1 VTRTFCI
8 AVLATLAVLAAPAYS
23 ATATSTT
30 FSVTPSNNVLLG
42 QPVTVAV
49 SVTAGSGTPTGS
61 VTLFKGFD
69 VVKSG
74 PLSNGS
80 ATLSNVLLP
89 LGTKPLSVVYTPNT
103 GGFAGSTSTQ
113 AASDVTTVAGAGFGL
128 AAVPRVAANN
138 GQVVYADFN
147 NDGIMDIAYIDGNG
161 NINVLLGRGDG
172 TFSTATG
179 SPFGSAN
186 AVYIAAADFNGDGD
200 TDLAVTSDNTISVYL
215 GNGQGRFGDGNGN
228 FGVPAYTVVVDT
240 DNSDGFGH
248 NPIVSLLVADLNGDG
263 IPDLITSFNQVVPLI
278 CGLICSNGTVTRV
291 AVAFGDGTGNFGNL
305 SYSTLAGGLANEVDN
320 PQGLALADFNGD
332 GKLDVLISA
341 TPQGQTPVL
350 YMALGS
356 GNGSFNRGTQI
367 ATVGVTSSFVAADFN
382 GDGFPDVAYNDGSAN
397 VQVLLNDTTGNF
409 NAAAPSYATSG
420 GNLGPMA
427 TADFNG
433 DGKLDLVMVAGKD
446 TTFLLGNGNGTFGT
460 PTVVAKPCGVN
471 SDPVNV
477 VTADF
482 GSMAGTD
489 QHREGF
495 FATCNGTQPYAV
507 ALGRVPTTTTLSA
520 APTQA
525 LLDQSVAL
533 TAAVAPA
540 SATGKVTFYSGTTI
554 LGTATLGNGTAT
566 LTTNS
571 LPTSTTV
578 AGLSLLA
585 RYEGD
590 ASNGISTGSAAVPVS
605 AVPGKGFAAAPGVGN
620 INSASVV
627 VQADFNLDGIQDLA
641 VSDGNGRVTILLGN
655 GTGGFTAQ
663 QQQLNVPS
671 QSLAV
676 GDVNG
681 DGIPDLIAMG
691 PAGDIRV
698 FLGNGSGGFTQ
709 LGQPLNVPG
718 FITNTMT
725 VGLADFNLDG
735 IPDIVVVG
743 NANVDS
749 TVAGVA
755 HIFLGNGDGTFAATP
770 LESVVA
776 TPGNALGTNP
786 AAVVIGDFNGDG
798 IPDLVVL
805 ARVANGEDLFLLTG
819 RGDGTFT
826 TSNALL
832 AQGPPA
838 GNLLAAGD
846 FGSGRV
852 DVAYFDTNKNIR
864 VALNNGSGGFTYSSP
879 TVFGNNA
886 GGITTGD
893 FNGAG
898 KLGLGITIPP
908 RNAVAV
914 LFGTSTPGT
923 FTAAPTVSVCGNPR
937 WIVVGNYNGDNRSD
951 FVVACGAGQ
960 PNVQAFLGQGFLIS
974 SLMPASTVAGAG
986 VSKPFTLTINATN
999 SNFSNGDVV
1008 NWLPSGTT
1016 TATQFTS
1023 PVVAPNG
1030 SSLSITISG
1039 PPYSALLANQST
1051 SAAIAVSDPSV
1062 PNLVS
1067 NSLIFNIVAAPSI
1080 SGITPSGA
1088 AVGGTGAAITISG
1101 TNFASGDTVS
1111 FQPPG
1116 GAPVTGIATNFTNGT
1131 LTATLPQA
1139 ALGGPG
1145 ITAGTGN
1152 ITVVD
1157 GSSGVPS
1164 QPFPFNLLPAPALTN
1179 LNPPAVGAGSPGIS
1193 LTISGNGFVAGDT
1206 VNWTANSATTPIGN
1220 PQVVGSNQITV
1231 TIPAGL
1237 LTAPG
1242 TSTISVV
1249 DPDGALSNS
1258 LTFTI
1263 APPSITAL
1271 SPASVGTGA
1280 GNFALTVNGSNFIPG
1295 TTVGPNY
1302 TGSVVLFTD
1311 STGAQHTLI
1320 PTSSTAIQLQVTV
1333 PGAFIGN
1340 IVSNLAQVA
1349 VQNPGQ
1355 GPGNSGGPVS
1365 GAVALPI
1372 GAPTIIS
1379 VNPAA
1384 ATTLPTGSASPAIT
1398 VNGTNFAAS
1407 SVLVWCNACSGS
1419 PTVLPLQNA
1428 GQLPTPTQLVA
1439 SILTSN
1445 PNLLAATGTA
1455 QIWVGNNPGNLT
1467 DPNTNSAPVSFPI
1480 ASLVISSI
1488 SPTSVLAG
1496 GPSFTLTIIGQNQ
1509 NFAGQAQVLF
1519 GSGLA
1524 PIAPGSAGGTV
1535 TSNSITVT
1543 VPASY
1548 IATPGVLSIQVQN
1561 PNGATSPAVNLPI
1574 QQIAISNITPTPLVA
1589 GSPALTLDITGQS
1602 FSQST
1607 AIVWT
1612 SGITSTTLTS
1622 TYVSSGEITAT
1633 ATQALLAQAG
1643 AAQVTAVTNIQ
1654 GVNISSPAFSLTVN
1668 APVISGLN
1676 PSSSVVNGNAFALQV
1691 NGSNFLNG
1699 STVRWTDGTGQTTS
1713 LITSFVSS
1721 NQLTALVQSNLVAS
1735 AGTALVTVQ
1744 NPAPAGATGA
1754 ISAGELFA
1762 IGPTPTINT
1771 ANGLSV
1777 CPGGSNC
1784 SPATSATAGSSQF
1797 LLEVSGTNYQSGS
1810 VVVWTV
1816 SGTAMNLTTGFV
1828 DDHDLQATVPSS
1840 LLSTVGAALIT
1851 VQNPGNAI
1859 SNGVIFNVSP
1869 GATPTL
1875 TALLPANGVTVGGTA
1890 FQLTASGSGFAN
1902 GAQVNWING
1911 STTTGLAT
1919 VFQDANTLNAVVPA
1933 NLITTVGTVFVDV
1946 VSEGATSSSL
1956 PFSIN
1961 PVPAVTI
1968 TSLNQS
1974 SATAGTVGFTLGVN
1988 GTGFNSTSVVQWSA
2002 GAGPQALP
2010 TIFVGPTE
2018 VTALI
2023 PASQLASAGTA
2034 FINVVNT
2041 GGTLS
2046 NSVAFTITPASSP
2059 SINVNGLSPASATA
2073 GSAAFQLTITGQNF
2087 VAGSQVQWNSGTSP
2101 QTLPTIFVNSSQLT
2115 VVVPASLVATPGT
2128 AFVDVLNTGGL
2139 SSGLTTFSI
2148 TAAASSQPSIASP
2161 GGLSPSSATAGG
2173 SAFQISVTGTNFV
2186 AGAKLQW
2193 DSGSGPTGLNTSV
2206 LSATQLSAVVPAN
2219 LIATAGTAFLSVLNP
2234 GNATSN
2240 VVVFTINAA
2249 AGPSILSAG
2258 GLSPASAV
2266 AGSAGFQLSVTGSNF
2281 VSGATVQW
2289 AAGGT
2294 PQSLTTAFVSSSQLT
2309 ALVPAPLIAA
2319 AGNVF
2324 VSVQNP
2330 GNIVSNLV
2338 AFSITAV
2345 PGPMIAATGGVTPS
2359 SAAVGSAAVSL
2370 SVSGANFVLGSMVQW
2385 SAGGTPVLL
2394 TTGFV
2399 SSTQLTALI
2408 PANLLA
2414 LPATALITVVNP
2426 GGSVSN
2432 AVSFGVTGSAAP
2444 PSPTLTSIAPV
2455 SAPAGSASLQLTIAG
2470 QNFVAGSGSTTGS
2483 VVQWNGSPLT
2493 TTFVSASQLTA
2504 QVSSSLLQTPG
2515 TDFVVVVNGNSSSS
2529 GATFQVNGPTATTLA
2544 PASVAAGAAAFSLV
2558 VTGTNFVSGS
2568 TVVWSGANLTT
2579 TFNSSTQ
2586 LTALI
2591 SSTLVASAGSAFVL
2605 VTNPGGSATLPLIF
2619 SINVPPAPVISGLNP
2634 PSAVAGGPAFQLTVT
2649 GTGFVGGSTV
2659 MWNGSPLA
2667 TGFMSATQI
2676 TALIDASL
2684 IANPGVANVTVQN
2697 PGAPLSAASKLN
2709 VNGPTITSLTPA
2721 TANAGD
2727 PAFSLTVAGTNFVP
2741 GSAVQWNG
2749 TALPTAYSSSTQIQ
2763 AAVPA
2768 SYVASA
2774 GTASVAVQN
2783 PGGAVSAFQS
2793 FTIGQPSLSISTS
2806 SLPDAVVGTFYS
2818 QTLAAQGGNQ
2828 PYTWTISAGNLPA
2841 GLILSPTSGTISGTP
2856 TGAASVVLGVTVSD
2870 SQGRTAVKSLQ
2881 LQVDLLLSITTLANL
2896 PTATAGTAY
2905 SVVLAATGGS
2915 APYLWSAAGGLPPG
2929 LSLNVATGEISGAP
2943 STPGGYHFTVTV
2955 TDSRQQQTA
2964 SRSFTAVVSISS
2976 LTIGG
2981 LGSTVGPAQQVPL
2994 AVTIPAPFNM
3004 DLSGSL
3010 TVSFTSAAGGD
3021 DPSIQFSTGGRT
3033 VSYTIPAGTTTAIYP
3048 QNAQLLLSTGTVAG
3062 TITVQATLQ
3071 VGASDITPA
3080 PAPQAATTVP
3090 KQVPVITSVTLKK
3103 TSTGG
3108 GVTVT
3113 IAGYSTT
3120 KELVQATLQFNAAAG
3135 SSLNAAPIVAPLSTV
3150 IAAWYQS
3157 AAAAGFGSQISVS
3170 IPISVS
3176 GDISAIG
3183 SVTVTLTNTQG
3194 NSATA
3199 TAQLQ

>member
-1 VTRTFCI
+1 
-8 AVLATLAVLAAPAYS
+8 LAVLAAPAYS

-30 FSVTPSNNVLLG
+30 FSVTPSNSPLLG
-42 QPVTVAV
+42 QTLTVTV

-61 VTLFKGFD
+61 VTLFKGFN

-74 PLSNGS
+74 PLSSGS

-89 LGTKPLSVVYTPNT
+89 LGTGPLSVVYTPNT
-103 GGFAGSTSTQ
+103 SSFAGSTSTQ
-113 AASDVTTVAGAGFGL
+113 AASNVTTAAGAGFGL
-128 AAVPRVAANN
+128 AAVPQVAANN

-161 NINVLLGRGDG
+161 NLNVLLGRGDG

-186 AVYIAAADFNGDGD
+186 AAYIAATDFNGDGD
-200 TDLAVTSDNTISVYL
+200 TDLAVTSSNTISVYL

-228 FGVPAYTVVVDT
+228 FGVPANTVAVDT
-240 DNSDGFGH
+240 YNWDLTGP
-248 NPIVSLLVADLNGDG
+248 NPLVSLLVADFNGDG
-263 IPDLITSFNQVVPLI
+263 IPDLITSFGRIAIVG
-278 CGLICSNGTVTRV
+278 CGFDCDYAAATINV
-291 AVAFGDGTGNFGNL
+291 AVAFGDGTGNFGNI
-305 SYSTLAGGLANEVDN
+305 SYSTLAGGLLDQVPVSN
-320 PQGLALADFNGD
+320 PQGLALADFSGD
-332 GKLDVLISA
+332 GKLDILISA
-341 TPQGQTPVL
+341 TPSGEAPVL
-350 YMALGS
+350 YVALGS
-356 GNGSFNRGTQI
+356 GGGSFNTGTQI
-367 ATVGVTSSFVAADFN
+367 ATVGVTSNSVAADFN

-397 VQVLLNDTTGNF
+397 IQVLLNDTTGHF

-446 TTFLLGNGNGTFGT
+446 TTFLLGNGDGTFGT

-471 SDPVNV
+471 SNPVNV

-482 GSMAGTD
+482 GSTAGTD
-489 QHREGF
+489 AHREGF

-525 LLDQSVAL
+525 LLDQSVTL
-533 TAAVAPA
+533 TATVAPA

-554 LGTATLGNGTAT
+554 LGTASLSNGTAT
-566 LTTNS
+566 LTTKS

-578 AGLSLLA
+578 SGLSLLA

-605 AVPGKGFAAAPGVGN
+605 AVPGKGFAAAPGVANVGPV
-620 INSASVV
+620 SVV
-627 VQADFNLDGIQDLA
+627 VQADFNRDGIQDLA
-641 VSDGNGRVTILLGN
+641 VSDGNNITILLGN
-655 GTGGFTAQ
+655 GNGGFTAQ
-663 QQQLNVPS
+663 QAQLNAPS

-681 DGIPDLIAMG
+681 DGIPDLITMG

-709 LGQPLNVPG
+709 LGQAFNVPG
-718 FITNTMT
+718 FIANTMT

-735 IPDIVVVG
+735 KPDIVVVG
-743 NANVDS
+743 NVNVNS

-755 HIFLGNGDGTFAATP
+755 HIFLGNGDGTFPATP

-786 AAVVIGDFNGDG
+786 AAVAIGDFNGDG

-805 ARVANGEDLFLLTG
+805 ARAASGEDLFLLTG
-819 RGDGTFT
+819 RGNGTFT

-864 VALNNGSGGFTYSSP
+864 VALDNGSGGFTYSSP

-898 KLGLGITIPP
+898 KLGLGITITPS
-908 RNAVAV
+908 NTVGV

-937 WIVVGNYNGDNRSD
+937 GIVAGDYNGDNRSD
-951 FVVACGAGQ
+951 FVVACGNNQ
-960 PNVQAFLGQGFLIS
+960 PSVQAFLGQGFLIS
-974 SLMPASTVAGAG
+974 SLIPASTVAGAG

-1008 NWLPSGTT
+1008 SWLPSGTT
-1016 TATQFTS
+1016 TATQFMN

-1039 PPYSALLANQST
+1039 PPYSALLANQLT

-1067 NSLIFNIVAAPSI
+1067 NSLIFNIGAAPSI

-1088 AVGGTGAAITISG
+1088 AVGGTSAAITISG
-1101 TNFASGDTVS
+1101 TNLASGDTVN

-1139 ALGGPG
+1139 ALSGPG
-1145 ITAGTGN
+1145 ITAGAGN

-1164 QPFPFNLLPAPALTN
+1164 QPFPFNLLPAPTLTN
-1179 LNPPAVGAGSPGIS
+1179 LNPPAVGAGSPAIS
-1193 LTISGNGFVAGDT
+1193 LTISGNGFAAGDA

-1231 TIPAGL
+1231 TVPAGL

-1249 DPDGALSNS
+1249 DPDGAPSNS
-1258 LTFTI
+1258 LTFTVA
-1263 APPSITAL
+1263 APSVTAL

-1280 GNFALTVNGSNFIPG
+1280 GNFALAVNGSNFIPG

-1333 PGAFIGN
+1333 PGTFIGN

-1384 ATTLPTGSASPAIT
+1384 ATTLPNGSASPAIT
-1398 VNGTNFAAS
+1398 VNGTNFVAS

-1419 PTVLPLQNA
+1419 PVVLPLQNV

-1455 QIWVGNNPGNLT
+1455 QIWVGNNPNNLT

-1496 GPSFTLTIIGQNQ
+1496 GPSFTLTITGQNQ

-1622 TYVSSGEITAT
+1622 TYISSGEITAT

-1643 AAQVTAVTNIQ
+1643 TAQVTAVANIQ
-1654 GVNISSPAFSLTVN
+1654 GVNISSPAFALTVN
-1668 APVISGLN
+1668 GPVISGLT

-1699 STVRWTDGTGQTTS
+1699 STVRWTDGTGQTTP

-1721 NQLTALVQSNLVAS
+1721 NQLTALAQSNLVAT

-1744 NPAPAGATGA
+1744 NPAPAGTTGA
-1754 ISAGELFA
+1754 ISAGALFA

-1777 CPGGSNC
+1777 CPSGSNC
-1784 SPATSATAGSSQF
+1784 SPATSVTAGSSQF

-1810 VVVWTV
+1810 VVAWTV
-1816 SGTAMNLTTGFV
+1816 SGTATHLTTGFV
-1828 DDHDLQATVPSS
+1828 DDQDLQATVPSS
-1840 LLSTVGAALIT
+1840 LLSTVGSALIT

-1919 VFQDANTLNAVVPA
+1919 VFQDANTLDAVVPA

-1946 VSEGATSSSL
+1946 VSEGATSPSL

-1988 GTGFNSTSVVQWSA
+1988 GTGFNSSSVVQWSA

-2046 NSVAFTITPASSP
+2046 NSVAFSITPASSP

-2087 VAGSQVQWNSGTSP
+2087 AAGSQVQWNSGTSP
-2101 QTLPTIFVNSSQLT
+2101 QTLPTIFVDSSQLT

-2139 SSGLTTFSI
+2139 SSGLTTFPI

-2186 AGAKLQW
+2186 TGAKLQW

-2294 PQSLTTAFVSSSQLT
+2294 PQSLTTAFVSASQLT

-2345 PGPMIAATGGVTPS
+2345 PGPTIAATGGITPS
-2359 SAAVGSAAVSL
+2359 SAAAGSAAVSL

-2414 LPATALITVVNP
+2414 LPATALITVLNP
-2426 GGSVSN
+2426 GGIVSN

-2470 QNFVAGSGSTTGS
+2470 QNFVAGSGNTTGS
-2483 VVQWNGSPLT
+2483 VVQWNGSPLA

-2515 TDFVVVVNGNSSSS
+2515 TDYVVVVNGNSSSS

-2649 GTGFVGGSTV
+2649 GTGFVGGSIV
-2659 MWNGSPLA
+2659 MWNGAPLA
-2667 TGFMSATQI
+2667 TGFISATQI

-2896 PTATAGTAY
+2896 PAATAGNAY

-2964 SRSFTAVVSISS
+2964 SQSFTAIVSISS

-2994 AVTIPAPFNM
+2994 AVTIPAPFTM

-3010 TVSFTSAAGGD
+3010 TISFTSAVGGD

-3033 VSYTIPAGTTTAIYP
+3033 VSYTIPAGTTTAVYP

-3071 VGASDITPA
+3071 VGASDITPT

-3120 KELVQATLQFNAAAG
+3120 KELVQATLQFNAATG
-3135 SSLNAAPIVAPLSTV
+3135 STLSAAPIVAPLSTV

-3157 AAAAGFGSQISVS
+3157 AAAAAFGSQISVS

-3194 NSATA
+3194 NSAAA